1 MGPLLM
7 QFVAYMLSLSAA
19 SYQHSYKATAAGVV
33 AHVGAH
39 FRSTCVFLYYNQ
51 ETRSMGNLELLLQ
64 TQKALTR
71 RHLSSAIIPLD
82 QLFVRRHLR
91 CRSSRPLYVL
101 ISSDS
106 ATGSALLKASS
117 SVHLSK
123 AVWILLSSFEETDT
137 KPMDDYFRG
146 IYIPLDCE
154 FLVAHRQNN
163 DVIISEVYNLNRDL
177 PLSRNY
183 FGTWRQDVGLALTN
197 ISFFERRNDLQGIV
211 MKVASMTDPP
221 MSVVRKTDN
230 TLILGGFFGEVWHS
244 LEQRMNFTSDC
255 YIPEDRAWG
264 SLTQDGS
271 WNGMMGMILRG
282 EAEISVAEFAMTVLR
297 TRVVDFT
304 VPLFDT
310 RNCVLIRQN
319 GDKDV
324 IWHGFLEPFS
334 PQLWMLVILT
344 KLVIVLCL
352 KTFNHIKLRF
362 FGRMSSESPD
372 SHCAVYVMGVFYMQ
386 GVNRQTRFYSQR
398 VLYLVAQLTALTVYT
413 AYAAFLI
420 SFLTVQKFSLPFN
433 SLRELIDIGSYRLGV
448 LANSAHIDDFKNA
461 TDALMK
467 EVYAKL
473 IAPEEDHL
481 PISIEE
487 GMQRV
492 CDIDNYAFMT
502 TLEVALGLQ
511 NKITCKLSSVLGAS
525 IPESLTMTIAKRSPY
540 RGLIN
545 YNLQAMFRSGTIKR
559 LKQRSWP
566 SKLLPERPLWHS
578 VDFSSILPIFAI
590 LGAGFVASLL
600 LQTAEILVAGRRNRV
615 STV

>member
-1 MGPLLM
+1 MIGFYNPGIPFRGPCIAVMSGVEDKPPFDSRDMGPLLM

-244 LEQRMNFTSDC
+244 LEQRMNFTQLRVCCGGALSLTRGRVCRLQLLLTLDSVVILGFESRVTRDHVLLCQIRDFPFRRLLGLTGLRWRSDC

-310 RNCVLIRQN
+310 RCTLLSLFLPT
-319 GDKDV
+319 
-324 IWHGFLEPFS
+324 GFPFLL
-334 PQLWMLVILT
+334 PPEYNLLL
-344 KLVIVLCL
+344 
-352 KTFNHIKLRF
+352 
-362 FGRMSSESPD
+362 P
-372 SHCAVYVMGVFYMQ
+372 
-386 GVNRQTRFYSQR
+386 QTRFYSQR

-545 YNLQAMFRSGTIKR
+545 YKWVPR
-559 LKQRSWP
+559 P
-566 SKLLPERPLWHS
+566 SVCPSVSFISETSER
-578 VDFSSILPIFAI
+578 
-590 LGAGFVASLL
+590 
-600 LQTAEILVAGRRNRV
+600 N
-615 STV
+615 